1 MRKRGINGKTPMK
14 RQRVNSEKTGNPV
27 KSPCLELS
35 EFSDSSY
42 MPDIPDS
49 IYCLDT
55 EIDWTIPEVDFTE
68 IELDWQG
75 LPEFSESPIIPA
87 SRTE

>member
-42 MPDIPDS
+42 IPDIPDS
-49 IYCLDT
+49 IY
-55 EIDWTIPEVDFTE
+55 WPE
-68 IELDWQG
+68 IELELDEVNMDWLQVS
-75 LPEFSESPIIPA
+75 EFSESPIIPA
-87 SRTE
+87 NRTE